1 MLIGVYDFYGRHFQH
16 VLQLCHDYLPEGGVK
31 SVLIV
36 NVSNLSTKTW
46 LQDDLMWDE
55 TAGSYIE

>member
-16 VLQLCHDYLPEGGVK
+16 VLQLYHDYLPEGGVK

-36 NVSNLSTKTW
+36 NFSNLSTKTW